1 VNETR
6 KILEDP
12 TIQVTATTV
21 RVPVYVGHSE
31 SVNIETEKSSRE
43 RGSCDPVHRTGG
55 QFMMIRN
62 ERFIRHRSRWR
73 EGRGVCRP
81 DTGRRIDPNGLT
93 SGSWRITYAKE
104 LPECGPD
111 CRGVD
116 QRIRYGDRNIQH

>member
-31 SVNIETEKSSRE
+31 SVNIGDREKLSANEARAILSTAP
-43 RGSCDPVHRTGG
+43 GVQVYDD
-55 QFMMIRN
+55 RN
-62 ERFIRHRSRWR
+62 EGLSDTLEVAGKDEVYVAGYGRTNRSRT
-73 EGRGVCRP
+73 VS
-81 DTGRRIDPNGLT
+81 T

-104 LPECGPD
+104 LP
-111 CRGVD
+111 
-116 QRIRYGDRNIQH
+116 